1 MEEVVASVFDLMGK
15 TADPQLEEE
24 IIKQRVDAMFRVCF
38 HIFHLT
44 TAKKWSFVN
53 LLVEEGGKIHLF
65 ERLFHF
71 LKT

>member
-38 HIFHLT
+38 HISHFT
-44 TAKKWSFVN
+44 TAEKWSFVN
-53 LLVEEGGKIHLF
+53 LWVEKGGKIHLF
-65 ERLFHF
+65 EW
-71 LKT
+71 